1 MKKYILLVF
10 VIALVLS
17 FMLGIYLHKLE
28 KIDEQIAFEAEYQNL
43 ESKNIIKE
51 AEAIIKETSS
61 KEEKIGPNAKLIEK
75 KYFNECEHLTTFKK
89 NVPEEFVN
97 KTKAE
102 LQIEYIGWEIQKF
115 TNDEVIVYKE
125 INDFC
130 DEHYLLKDTEGKITI
145 FLLDKYGNEKEII
158 RETEI
163 ETKYLPE
170 LDIENLKEG
179 IKVYGNEEL
188 NKLLEDYE

>member
-1 MKKYILLVF
+1 MKRYILLIF

-17 FMLGIYLHKLE
+17 FMLGIYLHRLE

-163 ETKYLPE
+163 ETKYLTE
-170 LDIENLKEG
+170 LDVEHLKEG